1 MDKSYLI
8 VGAGMQG
15 TAASFDLARFGDA
28 RTVTLV
34 DVDPA
39 KARSSANRVNELVS
53 RQVCTGVEVD
63 LDNPT
68 GLPGNDVVLSC
79 VPYTLH
85 TKVEQAA
92 FEAGCSVVDMGNDTD
107 VTLATLARD
116 AEFQAKGITLVPDT
130 GLAPGLVNSI
140 ATSFIEELDEVDH
153 IRLYCGG
160 LPQHPKPPF
169 NYTLRF
175 SVEGLVG
182 EYVDEAIAIRNHAVV
197 RLETLTELETVEIP
211 GFGTLEAFTT
221 SSGTSTAPFTFA
233 DRVTNYEYKTLRYPG
248 HCAIMQA
255 FQAAGF
261 WGDETVTTKSGA
273 VKPIELFHKL
283 AGDYLLAP
291 DDPDLLIVYATAEG
305 KKDGRPKRLETT
317 IIDRFDEETRFTAM
331 ERMTGF
337 TTAIIAIEVAHGRVR
352 KGCVRYEL
360 ATSGKTVLDQL
371 RRRGIEIV
379 TKES

>member
-140 ATSFIEELDEVDH
+140 ATSFIEQLDEVDH

-160 LPQHPKPPF
+160 LPQRPKPPF